1 LAQHERHS
9 SRHRH
14 AGYRLLKGGILMP
27 LLPDTA
33 PGEKLLLRLWHT
45 ITRDGIGNLL
55 SPWQLKREGR
65 AHAEVRAREMTI
77 LAQAEQD
84 VADIR
89 AGRKAIDDR
98 GRIVPIQPH
107 QHLSEN
113 TDDLLRKAHDDMLV
127 DQLERQ
133 VNLSTIAHKAE
144 EEAIEVED
152 SEVKEEGVDKD
163 WVKKWRS
170 FAQDIS
176 DAQMQQLWARLLSGN
191 LKEPGSYSL
200 HAIEL
205 LSRMSAA
212 DARNISKIAP
222 YVIDGLIPAQNVEF
236 VDVLQVQELGIITL
250 NLFKKYKLAPDKELG
265 LRCHDKVLLVDGAKS
280 KVEVK
285 IQIHLLTD
293 GGEQILSLGRFKA
306 DVRSLEIYSQHFL
319 EKGLRVRMA
328 DVIKV
333 IGGEIH
339 FHNAREL
346 KNHPT

>member
-1 LAQHERHS
+1 
-9 SRHRH
+9 
-14 AGYRLLKGGILMP
+14 MP

-33 PGEKLLLRLWHT
+33 PGEKLLLRLWDT

-65 AHAEVRAREMTI
+65 AQAEVRAREMTI